1 MLRLDIKG
9 QASSGP
15 FISNLIG
22 FSNQL
27 IEDEAKLIDHYQI
40 EFKSTL
46 KLTQAVCLKQLQDI
60 SNQRMT
66 GLPSTL
72 N

>member
-40 EFKSTL
+40 KFKSTL

-60 SNQRMT
+60 SNQR
-66 GLPSTL
+66 
-72 N
+72 